1 MTTEV
6 DLFFENECKKID
18 LEDPEWFRFYKEYKA
33 EFMKM
38 KRWNKDL
45 AKLYTYEK
53 WCKGMGLFGL
63 HKWWYSVNNDSSK
76 IYDEDEEFH
85 EMLLLSKP
93 ERIEIDLMKLEKR
106 IAVLEEA
113 LKDYPPF

>member
-38 KRWNKDL
+38 KRCGRIKTRL
-45 AKLYTYEK
+45 CL
-53 WCKGMGLFGL
+53 L
-63 HKWWYSVNNDSSK
+63 K
-76 IYDEDEEFH
+76 I
-85 EMLLLSKP
+85 
-93 ERIEIDLMKLEKR
+93 
-106 IAVLEEA
+106 
-113 LKDYPPF
+113 